1 MFFSQFCSVMFC
13 NVVGPLKTFS
23 AFFQVPFREAHSL
36 SGAAV
41 HAAEKKS
48 CPLNE
53 LTLDDLKE
61 VRCVSHV
68 KEIRVTDNAQCALK
82 EF

>member
-1 MFFSQFCSVMFC
+1 MKPF
-13 NVVGPLKTFS
+13 KTF
-23 AFFQVPFREAHSL
+23 AVFFQVPFREAHSL

-41 HAAEKKS
+41 HAAEKKR

-68 KEIRVTDNAQCALK
+68 KEICVTDNAQCALK